1 MLKDMT
7 DRPVYQLSTNMCAQ
21 HRLDL
26 IAKIKTELQN
36 NIPIICISTQL
47 IEAGVDV
54 DFHRVIRS
62 YSGIDSIVQA
72 AGRCNREGKRDKGQV
87 TLVNLTN
94 EEENI
99 SRLTEIKAKKEATES
114 ILHKIGSPIDIST
127 LNRDFFEYYYANN
140 QGLMDYPLE
149 DNLSI
154 YDYLSLNIYQ
164 TANKKFKGKLKQA
177 FKTAGAKMNL
187 INNDMIGILVPYG
200 EAEKKLAYLEEL
212 GMSHFLSAEDYQTIK
227 SLLKELQPFTVNVRE
242 NDPLFETTKS
252 YLNGQILVLTS
263 EYYDTERGVKYDSA
277 SFYF

>member
-99 SRLTEIKAKKEATES
+99 SRLTEIKTKKKPQNLFF
-114 ILHKIGSPIDIST
+114 IRLGLQLISQ
-127 LNRDFFEYYYANN
+127 L
-140 QGLMDYPLE
+140 
-149 DNLSI
+149 
-154 YDYLSLNIYQ
+154 
-164 TANKKFKGKLKQA
+164 
-177 FKTAGAKMNL
+177 
-187 INNDMIGILVPYG
+187 
-200 EAEKKLAYLEEL
+200 
-212 GMSHFLSAEDYQTIK
+212 
-227 SLLKELQPFTVNVRE
+227 
-242 NDPLFETTKS
+242 
-252 YLNGQILVLTS
+252 
-263 EYYDTERGVKYDSA
+263 
-277 SFYF
+277 

>member
-1 MLKDMT
+1 M
-7 DRPVYQLSTNMCAQ
+7 
-21 HRLDL
+21 

-99 SRLTEIKAKKEATES
+99 SRLTEIKTKKEATES

-154 YDYLSLNIYQ
+154 
-164 TANKKFKGKLKQA
+164 
-177 FKTAGAKMNL
+177 
-187 INNDMIGILVPYG
+187 
-200 EAEKKLAYLEEL
+200 
-212 GMSHFLSAEDYQTIK
+212 
-227 SLLKELQPFTVNVRE
+227 
-242 NDPLFETTKS
+242 
-252 YLNGQILVLTS
+252 
-263 EYYDTERGVKYDSA
+263 
-277 SFYF
+277 